1 MALSTE
7 LRTKILRQAKD
18 IDRVNEQISANVVS
32 NANRAEAARASQQ
45 SAQIAPRLDNPISAP
60 VPSMDKSLIGK
71 ATDATVKP
79 IEIPRPG
86 SVTEGLF
93 KKPNYVSNLAP
104 GLAGMA
110 NSLITAKQE
119 SDADVK
125 ARETEKKNAEQQKAS
140 LEKALNDL
148 YQQMEGY
155 KNNGQTDKV
164 LAAEKEYADINERI
178 AKTQATIN
186 GISSKEAA
194 VWEAKRYTEIM
205 STGDKSLMYNLRRL
219 IELRDTKKREAGLQ
233 GDDRRSTLTE
243 TETKYNEIYN
253 SLKAKYGEQVDG
265 WIAYAERMG
274 NKSAMTARMNE
285 ARQAAEDK
293 PFWSSIGSVPLNM
306 ASGAG
311 YLDVIGQNLQRSITG
326 SDAPIDYNSPAQS
339 ASKMTNT
346 IRGTVSEDMSGV
358 GKFLYNTGMSMAD
371 TLAAMPMGNFGM
383 AMLGGSAATN
393 AMQTAIE
400 RGASD
405 GQALKIGLAAGA
417 MEAVMEKMSIDKL
430 FKLKT
435 PEAAKDV
442 VLNIL
447 KQAGAEGTEE
457 GLTTLANTL
466 ADHIIMGDK
475 SELNA
480 AKRAYMAEGYTAD
493 KAEGMALKDWGL
505 GLLTDIAG
513 GALSGGMFAGAK
525 ATVDMGNGRIA
536 TGPAAPR
543 NDSVKPT
550 PQQPKVQPVP
560 NATQNVKTQPV
571 KANPNQK
578 WEKFLSKN
586 NGSPSATAFQNFSG
600 SLNDADSTA
609 FIAYLD
615 AQEKA
620 GNLKWRGDGT
630 PVMTMPADDH
640 IDNRDYGSVGDPKV
654 KSFQYNNPELQPFMQ
669 EGLQILADD
678 LDHTLPGERYYN
690 GIDPN
695 GVGSQGLWSGQ
706 KRHTSP
712 EIAML
717 KDDFGMSYE
726 AINKAMDDLAQ
737 DAGRENN
744 ANAKRLELVIDQ
756 ILTHGHRTLGGT
768 EFPPNQAYIEAKGKI
783 AGAKP
788 IQQQTETEVE
798 ELPMM
803 PGYGKVGDI
812 GAKTSDFR
820 HEVKKSQTH
829 GIDAVEDMLGVP
841 EDQRKKYVHDV
852 VTEQESLYNA
862 NLRLEQDYEGEKNY
876 LRNTLQWTGEDV
888 DTAHQILE
896 DLGREAAAAGTEEA
910 WDNYHEWRD
919 VVQKHESSLG
929 GGLQA
934 IAKYARKTGSKIV
947 QRASEAIMDA
957 RDGTDRAETMNTVAD
972 YAKQYDKAV
981 GKKDVD
987 SLLQIIRDTSVT
999 RRTGSLRHNE
1009 LSKTMNWALDRI
1021 AEYAKAELANPKK
1034 VEATENTPVVP
1045 QANYTVKAGDK
1056 VTVSDRNNIGTV
1068 TSVNDDGT
1076 YTVHFKSR
1084 QGSEAT
1090 KTFSGDMVTKLGHK
1104 TAVVSNTSTIHE
1116 VGRFY
1121 SFLEN
1126 FAASGIEAIATDKQ
1140 KTSFGK
1146 AVLTIR
1152 RNAMLSK
1159 AATIMRN
1166 LVGNNVFD
1174 PLDSVA
1180 NNMSVP
1186 LDMLLSTITGTR
1198 SVAVDKSWFSKAKR
1212 KGSLDAL
1219 AMAMLEVGLDVNAGG
1234 AESKY
1239 ETKGTRT
1246 FHMANGPFS
1255 KLMSQW
1261 EKYMGYAMN
1270 ATDEFQ
1276 KGGIAAETQRG
1287 IDRLYE
1293 QGKIKDDTLRNAG
1306 EKEAQYRTFQ
1316 DESIPAQMT
1325 QGLRQLGNILH
1336 AGDIGAGDVLI
1347 PFAQVPA
1354 NLPARVA
1361 DYSPVGLARGIGKM
1375 AKVLYDAKK
1384 GNLTAAQQA
1393 SAVKDIGRGI
1403 TGSGMIAAAAALA
1416 AKGIIRV
1423 VNPGGEDE
1431 NKDKAAS
1438 EKAQGLNGTQWNL
1451 NATIRAENG
1460 ESAEWQDGDTIM
1472 SIAFLDPINGMLT
1485 TGALLA
1491 EDYKEARKNGDKLS
1505 VGDILADSL
1514 SGTIQSFLDLPVMQ
1528 TMRDVY
1534 NAYQYSDGERPIE
1547 KLGDMATAFVS
1558 STATSFIPN
1567 ALKGLAQ
1574 GLDPYQ
1580 RDLYAKDDLL
1590 GQTIDQMIGS
1600 VPGMRDRL
1608 TAKQDVYGNDVK
1620 NPDQPLNFLNANIL
1634 PGAITTY
1641 TETDLQKALNDLSEQ
1656 TGKNSMYLSKDA
1668 PKSITVDDEKI
1679 ELTAEQKKQF
1689 MSDRGDVYAE
1699 ASSAL
1704 ENDETYQG
1712 FSKEWKL
1719 KAYEYAET
1727 YANEKA
1733 KNGLNADYEP
1743 ETWVSDLEG
1752 ASQDEIAEAMVQK
1765 VVSSV
1770 ANKHKGGK
1778 YAGLGDMLD
1787 SGTIEDKIA
1796 ISLLPQEQ
1804 YDRYMKYGKGVP
1816 ATDLMDALAYKNSDA
1831 SKGLKD
1837 EDGKDIKGETRQDH
1851 VKAWLDEKYKGS
1863 ANRKIKIGIWC
1874 TLYAESTCQW

>member
-1 MALSTE
+1 MAVKSTWMDTARNNAKAQDE
-7 LRTKILRQAKD
+7 RDKQASIIRQQNIK
-18 IDRVNEQISANVVS
+18 N
-32 NANRAEAARASQQ
+32 QQ
-45 SAQIAPRLDNPISAP
+45 SAQIASRLDTAPMAKNTQSAQIASRLDNKISSPILNYAIGSWQGAFAADRLNNGSYAATGGIKQEEAAQKAKDLRVNTRSAQ
-60 VPSMDKSLIGK
+60 L
-71 ATDATVKP
+71 AA
-79 IEIPRPG
+79 
-86 SVTEGLF
+86 
-93 KKPNYVSNLAP
+93 NLD
-104 GLAGMA
+104 
-110 NSLITAKQE
+110 NSLMGQATR
-119 SDADVK
+119 D
-125 ARETEKKNAEQQKAS
+125 NQKAS
-140 LEKALNDL
+140 FERAMESL
-148 YQQMEGY
+148 YNQME
-155 KNNGQTDKV
+155 
-164 LAAEKEYADINERI
+164 I
-178 AKTQATIN
+178 AKNANNTQDYTRAQDRYSN
-186 GISSKEAA
+186 ISKMLQDLENPTSTVAYAA
-194 VWEAKRYTEIM
+194 DWENRMRTEIM
-205 STGDKSLMYNLRRL
+205 STDDRVLMPKLERL
-219 IELRDTKKREAGLQ
+219 LELADARMREASDR
-233 GDDRRSTLTE
+233 GDERRNGLTE
-243 TETKYNEIYN
+243 TEKQYNEIYN
-253 SLKAKYGEQVDG
+253 SLKNQYGDQVDG
-265 WIAYAERMG
+265 WIEYAKRMDNKAKMKERLEQTRQEAKDKKFG
-274 NKSAMTARMNE
+274 SSA
-285 ARQAAEDK
+285 K
-293 PFWSSIGSVPLNM
+293 SVPLNM
-306 ASGAG
+306 LSGAG
-311 YLDVIGQNLQRSITG
+311 YMDIVAQKMQRGITG
-326 SDAPIDYNSPAQS
+326 SNAPIDYNSDAQS
-339 ASKMTNT
+339 ASKMVNT
-346 IRGTVSEDMSGV
+346 IRSTVSEDMGAT
-358 GKFLYNTGMSMAD
+358 GQFLYNVGMSIAD
-371 TLAAMPMGNFGM
+371 LIPSIVAGKISPSSAAAIGKATMTL
-383 AMLGGSAATN
+383 LGGAAATN
-393 AMQTAIE
+393 AMQQAVE

-405 GQALKIGLAAGA
+405 DQALTIGLLSGA
-417 MEAVMEKMSIDKL
+417 MEAVMEKMPLDRL
-430 FKLKT
+430 
-435 PEAAKDV
+435 
-442 VLNIL
+442 LNPTNTKAVKEIILNTL
-447 KQAGAEGTEE
+447 KQAGVEGMEE
-457 GLTTLANTL
+457 GLTTIANTL
-466 ADHIIMGDK
+466 ADALVMGNR
-475 SELNA
+475 SELQTNIRAITA
-480 AKRAYMAEGYTAD
+480 AKLEENPNMSREAAEEAATKEAMREWLINLGMDTAAGVASGVAFGSITSFAD
-493 KAEGMALKDWGL
+493 YINYKNSEAATPRLQPETQKQPPVA
-505 GLLTDIAG
+505 DI
-513 GALSGGMFAGAK
+513 
-525 ATVDMGNGRIA
+525 T
-536 TGPAAPR
+536 
-543 NDSVKPT
+543 PT
-550 PQQPKVQPVP
+550 PQQ
-560 NATQNVKTQPV
+560 
-571 KANPNQK
+571 
-578 WEKFLSKN
+578 
-586 NGSPSATAFQNFSG
+586 
-600 SLNDADSTA
+600 
-609 FIAYLD
+609 
-615 AQEKA
+615 AQEVP
-620 GNLKWRGDGT
+620 T
-630 PVMTMPADDH
+630 PASVM
-640 IDNRDYGSVGDPKV
+640 PK
-654 KSFQYNNPELQPFMQ
+654 L
-669 EGLQILADD
+669 
-678 LDHTLPGERYYN
+678 
-690 GIDPN
+690 
-695 GVGSQGLWSGQ
+695 
-706 KRHTSP
+706 
-712 EIAML
+712 
-717 KDDFGMSYE
+717 
-726 AINKAMDDLAQ
+726 
-737 DAGRENN
+737 
-744 ANAKRLELVIDQ
+744 
-756 ILTHGHRTLGGT
+756 
-768 EFPPNQAYIEAKGKI
+768 
-783 AGAKP
+783 
-788 IQQQTETEVE
+788 QQTETIPAAEFRQTAAEILSEGIFDSPTYGEALEQTGMKRADVRDA
-798 ELPMM
+798 LRAVARNNIAASNNPNVQTVLSAIKGVDVQPVQAQTT
-803 PGYGKVGDI
+803 PGQKVSDVVSRITGESKAAAETTPQTEPAEQPAMSAVGDM

-841 EDQRKKYVHDV
+841 EDQRKEYVHDV

-888 DTAHQILE
+888 DAAHQILE
-896 DLGREAAAAGTEEA
+896 DLEREAAAAGTEEA

-934 IAKYARKTGSKIV
+934 IAKYARRTGSKIV

-1034 VEATENTPVVP
+1034 VEVTESTPVVP

-1056 VTVSDRNNIGTV
+1056 VTVSDRNNVGTV

-1104 TAVVSNTSTIHE
+1104 TTVVSNTATIHE

-1198 SVAVDKSWFSKAKR
+1198 SVAVDKSWFSEAKR

-1325 QGLRQLGNILH
+1325 QGLRQVGNILH
-1336 AGDIGAGDVLI
+1336 AGDIGVGDVLI

-1403 TGSGMIAAAAALA
+1403 TGSSMIAAAAALA

-1451 NATIRAENG
+1451 SATIRAENG

-1505 VGDILADSL
+1505 VEDILADSL
-1514 SGTIQSFLDLPVMQ
+1514 SGTIQSFLELPAMQ

-1547 KLGDMATAFVS
+1547 KFGDMATAFGS
-1558 STATSFIPN
+1558 SVATSFIPN
-1567 ALKGLAQ
+1567 ALKGIAQ
-1574 GLDPYQ
+1574 GIDPYQ

-1600 VPGMRDRL
+1600 VPGMRNRL

-1656 TGKNSMYLSKDA
+1656 TGKSSMYLSKDA

-1679 ELTAEQKKQF
+1679 ELTAEQKKRF

-1733 KNGLNADYEP
+1733 KGGLNADYEP

-1765 VVSSV
+1765 VVSST
-1770 ANKHKGGK
+1770 AKKHKGGE

-1787 SGTIEDKIA
+1787 NGTIDDDLAIA
-1796 ISLLPQEQ
+1796 LLPPETHEK
-1804 YDRYMKYGKGVP
+1804 YMKYGKGVP
-1816 ATDLMDALAYKNSDA
+1816 AADLMDVLAYKNSDDVKV
-1831 SKGLKD
+1831 SDKKPQEL
-1837 EDGKDIKGETRQDH
+1837 
-1851 VKAWLDEKYKGS
+1851 VKAYLNDKYKGS

-1874 TLYAESTCQW
+1874 TLYAESTCPW